1 MVTHREISPN
11 GREKISVSPPERLQD
26 VQRLAEENES
36 LRRRIIE
43 LELEKKLGIDS
54 TPRDVDGNSEK
65 ATADFGLL
73 CAEDEIALRMFQA
86 QDQPLLPP
94 VQSGMPEIFNL

>member
-1 MVTHREISPN
+1 ML
-11 GREKISVSPPERLQD
+11 PPERLQD

-43 LELEKKLGIDS
+43 LELEKKLGMTQRTDML
-54 TPRDVDGNSEK
+54 RNGEC

-94 VQSGMPEIFNL
+94 VQSGMPIS

>member
-11 GREKISVSPPERLQD
+11 GREKISVLPPERLQD

-43 LELEKKLGIDS
+43 LELEKKL
-54 TPRDVDGNSEK
+54 E
-65 ATADFGLL
+65 
-73 CAEDEIALRMFQA
+73 
-86 QDQPLLPP
+86 
-94 VQSGMPEIFNL
+94 